1 MKTIQ
6 VKFYVNPTA
15 YSYMYD
21 LDELKRQIYACN
33 LWDILKTQELTTEF
47 CAKYILNS
55 DFQLT
60 AEEQHITIDDVL
72 HWQPHL
78 NAIDLLGAVNKALL
92 MKRLYGRCDS
102 FDDFETHS
110 EKK

>member
-1 MKTIQ
+1 MDLHK
-6 VKFYVNPTA
+6 
-15 YSYMYD
+15 YMYD
-21 LDELKRQIYACN
+21 LDELKRNIYACN
-33 LWDILKTQELTTEF
+33 LWDILKTQELTNEF

-60 AEEQHITIDDVL
+60 AEEQQITVDDVL
-72 HWQPHL
+72 RLQPHL
-78 NAIDLLGAVNKALL
+78 NAIDLQGAIRKALL

-110 EKK
+110 EKKKIKK